1 MNIKFS
7 MLLSLSFFLVNRN
20 QLQAQNK
27 IGYISI
33 QELVYTMPE
42 FKTATTNLN
51 DYEKALVQQGQDNQ
65 AEFSRQD
72 SIFKIDS
79 LKWNESVKEVKRRE
93 LNVIS
98 LKMIN
103 FNQEAQ
109 QLMNKKEQDLLAPIQ
124 AKALETAKAVA
135 KENGYSYVLSK
146 EQLIAF
152 PVTDDI
158 LPLVLKK
165 LNIIVPPNK

>member
-7 MLLSLSFFLVNRN
+7 MLLSLSFFLVNQN

-33 QELVYTMPE
+33 QELVYAMPE